1 MFLYNRRINKLT
13 QSQERPFGVTI
24 IAVLAIIEGVLLV
37 FGGLSFLA
45 FGTFFA
51 TVPIEDIVINQQQQ
65 SELQLRQQQQQ
76 QQQLQEVQNA
86 AELQALTQFFASIGL
101 VIGCIVLAVGIGYL
115 VVSYGLLKGKGWAW
129 TITVVLSIIAI
140 IVQIISA
147 ITTANALLSYDINA
161 SWAGIISQIIGIAIN
176 GVILYYLFRSHVKAF
191 FGKTRP
197 SKTIQT

>member
-1 MFLYNRRINKLT
+1 LYNRRINKLT

-24 IAVLAIIEGVLLV
+24 IAVLAIIDGVLLV

-51 TVPIEDIVINQQQQ
+51 TVPIENIVINQQQP
-65 SELQLRQQQQQ
+65 ELQLQQQQ

-86 AELQALTQFFASIGL
+86 AELQALTQFFASIGI
-101 VIGCIVLAVGIGYL
+101 VIGGIVLAVGIGYL

-147 ITTANALLSYDINA
+147 ITTANVLLSYDINA
-161 SWAGIISQIIGIAIN
+161 SWAGTISHIIGIAIN
-176 GVILYYLFRSHVKAF
+176 GVIIYYLFRSHVKTF

-197 SKTIQT
+197 STTIQT

>member
-1 MFLYNRRINKLT
+1 VFLYNRRINKLT

-24 IAVLAIIEGVLLV
+24 IAVLAIIDGVLLV

-51 TVPIEDIVINQQQQ
+51 TVPIENIVINQQQP
-65 SELQLRQQQQQ
+65 ELQLQQQQ

-86 AELQALTQFFASIGL
+86 AELQALTQFFASIGI
-101 VIGCIVLAVGIGYL
+101 VIGGIVLAVGIGYL
-115 VVSYGLLKGKGWAW
+115 VVSYGLLKGKGCAW

-147 ITTANALLSYDINA
+147 ITTANVLLSYDINA
-161 SWAGIISQIIGIAIN
+161 SWAGTISHIIGIAIN
-176 GVILYYLFRSHVKAF
+176 GVIIYYLFRSHVKTF

-197 SKTIQT
+197 STTIQT

>member
-51 TVPIEDIVINQQQQ
+51 TVPIENIVINQQQQ
-65 SELQLRQQQQQ
+65 SELQLPQQQ

-101 VIGCIVLAVGIGYL
+101 IIGGILLAVGIGYL

-140 IVQIISA
+140 IIQIISA

-161 SWAGIISQIIGIAIN
+161 SWGGIISHIIGIAIN
-176 GVILYYLFRSHVKAF
+176 GVIIYYLFRSHVKAF

-197 SKTIQT
+197 STSIQT

>member
-1 MFLYNRRINKLT
+1 MYNRRINKLT

-51 TVPIEDIVINQQQQ
+51 TVPIENIVINQQQQ
-65 SELQLRQQQQQ
+65 SELQLQQQ
-76 QQQLQEVQNA
+76 QQQLQGVQNA

-101 VIGCIVLAVGIGYL
+101 VIGGIVLAVGIGYL

-176 GVILYYLFRSHVKAF
+176 GVIIYYLFRSHVKAF

-197 SKTIQT
+197 STTIQT

>member
-1 MFLYNRRINKLT
+1 LN

-24 IAVLAIIEGVLLV
+24 IAVLAIIDGVLLV

-51 TVPIEDIVINQQQQ
+51 TVPIENIVINQQQQ
-65 SELQLRQQQQQ
+65 SELQLQQQQQ

-86 AELQALTQFFASIGL
+86 AELQALTQFFASIGI
-101 VIGCIVLAVGIGYL
+101 VIGGIVLAVGIGYL

-161 SWAGIISQIIGIAIN
+161 SWAGIISHIIGIAIN
-176 GVILYYLFRSHVKAF
+176 GVIIYYLFRSHVKAF
-191 FGKTRP
+191 FGKTKP
-197 SKTIQT
+197 STTIQT

>member
-1 MFLYNRRINKLT
+1 LT

-51 TVPIEDIVINQQQQ
+51 TVPIENIVINQQQQ
-65 SELQLRQQQQQ
+65 SELQLQQQQ
-76 QQQLQEVQNA
+76 QEVQNA
-86 AELQALTQFFASIGL
+86 AELQALIQFFGSIGL
-101 VIGCIVLAVGIGYL
+101 IIGGIVLAVGIGYL

-140 IVQIISA
+140 VVQIISA
-147 ITTANALLSYDINA
+147 ITTANALLSYDIDV
-161 SWAGIISQIIGIAIN
+161 SWAGIISHIIGIAIN
-176 GVILYYLFRSHVKAF
+176 GVIIYYLFRSHVKVF

-197 SKTIQT
+197 STTIQK

>member
-1 MFLYNRRINKLT
+1 MVLYNRRINKLT

-65 SELQLRQQQQQ
+65 PELQLQQQQQ

-86 AELQALTQFFASIGL
+86 AELQALTQFFASIGI
-101 VIGCIVLAVGIGYL
+101 VIGGIVLAVGIGYL

-161 SWAGIISQIIGIAIN
+161 SWAGIISHIIGIAIN
-176 GVILYYLFRSHVKAF
+176 GVIIYYLFRSHVKAF
-191 FGKTRP
+191 FGKSKLPP
-197 SKTIQT
+197 SISE